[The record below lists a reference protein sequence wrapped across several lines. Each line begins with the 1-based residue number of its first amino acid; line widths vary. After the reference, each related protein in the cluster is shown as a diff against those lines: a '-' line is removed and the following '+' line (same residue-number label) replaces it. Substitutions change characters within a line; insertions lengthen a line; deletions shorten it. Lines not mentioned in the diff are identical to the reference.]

1 MHGHNHGTFDPHAW
15 QSLRAAITYVNNI
28 TSSLAQNDPANASAF
43 YLNRAAYVS
52 EIKALDKE
60 IQKMVDTLPSDHRI
74 VITSH
79 DALQYFG
86 DAYGLS
92 FMAPQGLSTESE
104 ASAKEVAGL
113 IKQIREKGIKAVFV
127 ENIADSRLIE
137 QIANETG
144 AKIGGK
150 LYSDALSG
158 PDDPAST
165 YLKMIRHN
173 GTTIVEALGN

>member
-1 MHGHNHGTFDPHAW
+1 MAAPNSKATLKEYA
-15 QSLRAAITYVNNI
+15 LRQLGKPV
-28 TSSLAQNDPANASAF
+28 
-43 YLNRAAYVS
+43 
-52 EIKALDKE
+52 LD
-60 IQKMVDTLPSDHRI
+60 INVDDDQI
-74 VITSH
+74 DDIID

-86 DAYGLS
+86 RDYGLT
-92 FMAPQGLSTESE
+92 FLAPQGLSTESE

-113 IKQIREKGIKAVFV
+113 IKQIRKEGIKAVFV

-158 PDDPAST
+158 SDGPAST
-165 YLKMIRHN
+165 YLKMLRHN
-173 GTTIVEALGN
+173 SATIVSALGD